1 MCFSATADTA
11 AGLLVTAIGADALRR
26 THRPADRALGSVPV
40 VLGAHL
46 LVEAVVWHGLTGT
59 VAAST
64 GRLAMW
70 IYLAIAVVVLPVL
83 LPLAVRA
90 VEPDPGRRRAMARL
104 GAAGAGLAA
113 VYLFGL
119 VDGPVDV
126 RIEGRHLAYQLG
138 MSHGGVLAAV
148 YAVVTCAPL
157 LLSSERR
164 IVAFGLANL
173 LAVGLLTWLQSS
185 ALTSLWCAWAAGT
198 SVAIATHLRRQQ
210 TGPEVR
216 MHAA

>member
-1 MCFSATADTA
+1 M
-11 AGLLVTAIGADALRR
+11 TAIGADALRQAR
-26 THRPADRALGSVPV
+26 HPGDRALGSIPV
-40 VLGAHL
+40 LLAAPL

-59 VAAST
+59 MAVST

-70 IYLAIAVVVLPVL
+70 IYLAVAVVVLPVL
-83 LPLAVRA
+83 VPLAVRA
-90 VEPDPGRRRAMARL
+90 VEPDPGRRLAMARL
-104 GAAGAGLAA
+104 GVAGAGLAA
-113 VYLFGL
+113 IYLIGL
-119 VDGPVDV
+119 VNGPVDV

-138 MSHGGVLAAV
+138 MSHGGLLAAV

-157 LLSSERR
+157 LLSSERP

-173 LAVGLLTWLQSS
+173 LAVALLAWLQGS
-185 ALTSLWCAWAAGT
+185 ALTSLWCAWAAVT

-210 TGPEVR
+210 TAPEVR

>member
-11 AGLLVTAIGADALRR
+11 AGLLVTAIGADALREAR
-26 THRPADRALGSVPV
+26 HPGDRALGSIPV
-40 VLGAHL
+40 LLGAHL

-83 LPLAVRA
+83 VPVAVRA

-104 GAAGAGLAA
+104 GLAGAGLAA
-113 VYLFGL
+113 IYLLGL
-119 VDGPVDV
+119 VNGPVDV

-138 MSHGGVLAAV
+138 MSHGGLLAAAYV
-148 YAVVTCAPL
+148 VVTCAPL
-157 LLSSERR
+157 LRAPDRGVRAGQPAGRGPSSPGCR
-164 IVAFGLANL
+164 
-173 LAVGLLTWLQSS
+173 
-185 ALTSLWCAWAAGT
+185 AA
-198 SVAIATHLRRQQ
+198 
-210 TGPEVR
+210 P
-216 MHAA
+216 